1 MAPINLENDNMKRLR
16 MLAVGAL
23 CLAPAVAFASG
34 NVQAGK
40 QVAAQVCGACH
51 GLDGI
56 SSQSNIPNLAGQK
69 QAYLVSQI
77 KGFRSGKI
85 KNATMHAMAS
95 SIPAGKI
102 NDVAAYYSSLK
113 SCK

>member
-1 MAPINLENDNMKRLR
+1 MPINRENHIMKRLR
-16 MLAVGAL
+16 MLAIGAL
-23 CLAPAVAFASG
+23 CVAPAVAFASG

-40 QVAAQVCGACH
+40 QIASGTCAACH

-69 QAYLVSQI
+69 QAYLVHEI

-113 SCK
+113 SCKK